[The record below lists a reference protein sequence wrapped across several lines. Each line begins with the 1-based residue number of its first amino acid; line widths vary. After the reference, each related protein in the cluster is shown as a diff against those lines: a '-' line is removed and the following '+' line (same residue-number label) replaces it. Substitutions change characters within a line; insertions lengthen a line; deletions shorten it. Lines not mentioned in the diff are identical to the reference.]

1 MRRRFWISVIAASC
15 LALSARADDA
25 PAPTQPDATAP
36 AASDIGRSVVVVNDV
51 DGQAGDAPAKRIVVN
66 DDIVFQEDITTG
78 DDAKA
83 VVEFRD
89 GSTFELGPNAA
100 VRIDSFIFN
109 PEESTSQKTL
119 KVARGVFRYV
129 SGYASGN
136 QNTQISTPVGY
147 LAIRGSL
154 AEGIVD
160 PGVPDFVYL
169 GEGAATFTNSGG
181 NTPLQPGNSIAVPS
195 AQTQPMTA
203 SAMPAPVAA
212 QALQAIE
219 NRLPPRADLANRS
232 AADDVWLKRAGS
244 ADLVPVAEQQRRQ
257 GAASARPLP
266 SVAGSGRL
274 AGELSLLTEANRLD
288 LFNGRRTTRT
298 PEQTAFLARAA
309 REHPDAGMVLR
320 RFDAQSRALH
330 TATMDRGTNFV
341 LHGVGRAAPS
351 AEVMRRVTAA
361 SVRANPGAAA
371 TIRRRADEAYRG
383 ELNRSGRPEERAGG
397 QRQGGERRGGEQQG
411 AERRG
416 GEQHGAERRGGEQQ
430 GAERRGGERL
440 GGQRPAERQPNA
452 GERRQPNGNERAQPP
467 RGPVQQRQFVPR
479 VPQRQVA
486 PRQQQRPAGPPQRGG
501 QQNKKDERDQR

>member
-1 MRRRFWISVIAASC
+1 MRRRFWISIIAASC
-15 LALSARADDA
+15 LALSAHADDA
-25 PAPTQPDATAP
+25 PPSAQPDAAT
-36 AASDIGRSVVVVNDV
+36 SDIGRSVVVVNDV
-51 DGQAGDAPAKRIVVN
+51 DGQSGDTPAKRIVVN

-78 DDAKA
+78 NDAKA

-89 GSTFELGPNAA
+89 GSTFEVGPNAA

-119 KVARGVFRYV
+119 KVTRGVFRYV
-129 SGYASGN
+129 SGYVSSN
-136 QNTQISTPVGY
+136 QNTQISTPAGY
-147 LAIRGSL
+147 LAIRGSV

-169 GEGAATFTNSGG
+169 GEGSATFTNSNGSS
-181 NTPLQPGNSIAVPS
+181 PLQPGNSIAVPS
-195 AQTQPMTA
+195 TTIQPMAA

-219 NRLPPRADLANRS
+219 NRLPPRADLANPS
-232 AADDVWLKRAGS
+232 AEDEAWLKRAGS
-244 ADLVPVAEQQRRQ
+244 ADLVPVAEQQRQ
-257 GAASARPLP
+257 QATTSARPLP
-266 SVAGSGRL
+266 SAAGPGRL

-288 LFNGRRTTRT
+288 LFNGRQTTRT

-309 REHPDAGMVLR
+309 REHPDAPMVLR
-320 RFDAQSRALH
+320 RFDAQSHALH

-371 TIRRRADEAYRG
+371 SIQRRANEAYRGNDRG
-383 ELNRSGRPEERAGG
+383 ELNRPSRPEERAGG
-397 QRQGGERRGGEQQG
+397 QRQNGERRGAEQQG
-411 AERRG
+411 G
-416 GEQHGAERRGGEQQ
+416 
-430 GAERRGGERL
+430 ERRGGERL

-452 GERRQPNGNERAQPP
+452 VERRQQGGNERAQPP
-467 RGPVQQRQFVPR
+467 RGPIQQRQFERPA
-479 VPQRQVA
+479 PQRQAA
-486 PRQQQRPAGPPQRGG
+486 PRQPPPRQPAGKPPP
-501 QQNKKDERDQR
+501 KKKNERDQR